1 MSDHKVITEEE
12 KSLFEDIVGMKFTRR
27 SFMKWA
33 SALAGAALASGLIWD
48 DKLGLFRE
56 ASAQEKMAGEGK
68 WIYTTCHMCGGTSG
82 IKVHVVNG
90 RVVKIEPN
98 EYNPIGVANIS
109 DDYAGKKVLGGRICA
124 KGNSAIRALYDPDRL
139 KKPMKR
145 IGPRGSGKW
154 KAISWAEALDD
165 VAKNL
170 SSIREKYGPEALF
183 WCTEDSSFTDM
194 QSDFNLL
201 YGSPNF
207 SMHSNT
213 CDVARKASFKLVM
226 GDDRP
231 LPDFAH
237 AKYVLVFGWNL
248 LAATKWA
255 HLPGIWNWGRAQGA
269 KMVYVDPFYNQT
281 AAKADEWIPI
291 RPGTD
296 GALALALGHEIVKN
310 GWQDEEFIKNYTV
323 GFEKYAELIKDKT
336 PEWAEKITSVPADTI
351 RRIAKE
357 LASIKPAA
365 VDVWS
370 GPGHHTNATDGGRA
384 IAMLPALLGQ
394 YDKSGTM
401 ISRQAMGGKRRAFN
415 VDKPRAPRIDGLGTK
430 YPFAHVSGIYTET
443 RDAMLSGKPYQLRA
457 GVFMFQ
463 NFVMSVPNTKKNVE
477 ALKKLEYIVVLDTM
491 MSEVAELADIVIPGS
506 HFLERWEV
514 NVNWVTFPATAIR
527 QPAVKSVINGMT
539 EQEFIL
545 ALAKKMGLKDKDGK
559 TLPDTYPEYISDQ
572 LKNGPIGKTLDEM
585 LALPGAVFIGGETHY
600 EKYKK
605 NGFATPSKK
614 IEFYSEQMEKKELNP
629 LPEYV
634 EPVYKPT
641 PEFPLYLINFKQAE
655 HTHSR
660 TFNNDWLM
668 EMKSDNPLLMNSV
681 TATELGIKDGDAI
694 WIESP
699 YAKAKGTVQ
708 VTERIHPEVVALH
721 HGYGHWGF
729 GKIARG
735 SLNKKNRWSPA
746 GTGDGQFLAGVSEKT
761 SGMAVHKEI
770 GVKVIK
776 A

>member
-1 MSDHKVITEEE
+1 MSEKKEVAEEE
-12 KSLFEDIVGMKFTRR
+12 KSLFERMTGKEFTRR
-27 SFMKWA
+27 SFLKW
-33 SALAGAALASGLIWD
+33 SSTLAGAAIASGIIWD

-56 ASAQEKMAGEGK
+56 ATGQEKMAGKGK
-68 WIYTTCHMCGGTSG
+68 WVYTTCQMCGGTSG
-82 IKVHVVNG
+82 IKVHVVDG
-90 RVVKIEPN
+90 KVVKIEPN

-109 DDYAGKKVLGGRICA
+109 MDYSEKKALGGRICA
-124 KGNSAIRALYDPDRL
+124 KGNSGVRSLYDPDRL
-139 KKPMKR
+139 KVPMKR
-145 IGPRGSGKW
+145 LGPKGSGKW
-154 KAISWAEALDD
+154 KAISWKEALDD

-170 SSIREKYGPEALF
+170 LEIREKYGPEALF

-207 SMHSNT
+207 SMHSNV

-231 LPDFAH
+231 LADFANT
-237 AKYVLVFGWNL
+237 KYALVFGWNL

-255 HLPGIWNWGRAQGA
+255 LLPGIWNRGRAKGA
-269 KMVYVDPFYNQT
+269 KMIYVDPFYSQT

-296 GALALALGHEIVKN
+296 GAFALALGHEIVKN
-310 GWQDEEFIKNYTV
+310 KWYDEEFIKNYTI
-323 GFEKYAELIKDKT
+323 GFEKYTEMVKDKT
-336 PEWAEKITSVPADTI
+336 PEWAEKITSVPAETI
-351 RRIAKE
+351 RKIAKE
-357 LASIKPAA
+357 LASTKPAA
-365 VDVWS
+365 IDVWS

-384 IAMLPALLGQ
+384 ITMLPALLGQ
-394 YDKSGTM
+394 YDKPGTM

-415 VDKPRAPRIDGLGTK
+415 VDKPKAPRIDGLGTK
-430 YPFAHVSGIYTET
+430 YPFGHASGIYVET
-443 RDAMLSGKPYQLRA
+443 RDAMLSGQPYQIRA

-463 NFVMSVPNTKKNVE
+463 NFVMSVPNTKKNIE
-477 ALKKLEYIVVLDTM
+477 ALKKLEYMVVFDTM
-491 MSEVAELADIVIPGS
+491 MSETAELADIVIPGS
-506 HFLERWEV
+506 HYLERWEV

-545 ALAKKMGLKDKDGK
+545 ALAKKMTLKDKDGK
-559 TLPDTYPEYISDQ
+559 PLPGTYPEYISDQ

-600 EKYKK
+600 EKHKQ

-614 IEFYSEQMEKKELNP
+614 IEFYSEQMQKKGLNP
-629 LPEYV
+629 LPDYV
-634 EPVYKPT
+634 EPEYRPT
-641 PEFPLYLINFKQAE
+641 AEFPLYLINFKQAE

-668 EMKSDNPLLMNSV
+668 EMKPDNPLLINSA
-681 TATELGIKDGDAI
+681 TATKLGLKDGDAI

-708 VTERIHPEVVALH
+708 VTERIHPEVVALQ

-729 GKIARG
+729 GKVAKG
-735 SLNKKNRWSPA
+735 SLNKINKWSPA
-746 GTGDGQFLAGVSEKT
+746 GTGDGQFLPGVAEKA
-761 SGMAVHKEI
+761 SGMAVIKEI
-770 GVKVIK
+770 GVRIIK

>member
-1 MSDHKVITEEE
+1 MSEKRNIREEE
-12 KSLFEDIVGMKFTRR
+12 IKLFENVTGKEFSRR
-27 SFMKWA
+27 SFLKWS
-33 SALAGAALASGLIWD
+33 SALAGAAIASGLLWD
-48 DKLGLFRE
+48 NKLGLFRE
-56 ASAQEKMAGEGK
+56 ASAQEKMSGQGT
-68 WIYTTCHMCGGTSG
+68 WVYTTCHMCGGSTG
-82 IKVHVVNG
+82 IKVHVVDG

-98 EYNPIGVANIS
+98 EYNPIGIANIS
-109 DDYAGKKVLGGRICA
+109 TDFATQKALGGRMCA
-124 KGNSAIRALYDPDRL
+124 KGNAGTRALYDPDRL

-145 IGPRGSGKW
+145 VGPRGSGKW
-154 KAISWAEALDD
+154 KAISWDEALAD

-170 SSIREKYGPEALF
+170 LRIRDKYGPEALF

-231 LPDFAH
+231 LPDFANT
-237 AKYVLVFGWNL
+237 KYALVFGWNL

-255 HLPGIWNWGRAQGA
+255 HLPGIWNIGRAKGA

-281 AAKADEWIPI
+281 AAKADEWISI

-296 GALALALGHEIVKN
+296 GAFALALGHEIVANKCY
-310 GWQDEEFIKNYTV
+310 DDEFIKNYTL
-323 GFEKYAELIKDKT
+323 GFDKYAELVRDKT
-336 PEWAEKITSVPADTI
+336 PEWAEKITSVPAETT

-357 LASIKPAA
+357 LASTKPAA

-394 YDKSGTM
+394 YDKPGTM
-401 ISRQAMGGKRRAFN
+401 VSRTAMGGKRRAFN
-415 VDKPRAPRIDGLGTK
+415 VDKPKASRIDGLGTK
-430 YPFAHVSGIYTET
+430 YPFAHASGIYTET
-443 RDAMLSGKPYQLRA
+443 RDALISGKPYQLRA

-463 NFVMSVPNTKKNVE
+463 NFVMSVPNTKKNIE
-477 ALKKLEYIVVLDTM
+477 ALKKFEYMVVLDTM
-491 MSEVAELADIVIPGS
+491 MSETAELADLVIPGS
-506 HFLERWEV
+506 HYLERWEV
-514 NVNWVTFPATAIR
+514 HGNWVTFPATSIR

-545 ALAKKMGLKDKDGK
+545 ALAQKMGLKDKDGK
-559 TLPDTYPEYISDQ
+559 TLPATYPEYISDQ
-572 LKNGPIGKTLDEM
+572 LKNGPIGKTLEEM
-585 LALPGAVFIGGETHY
+585 LALPGGVFIGGETKY
-600 EKYKK
+600 NKYAEK
-605 NGFATPSKK
+605 GFATPSKK
-614 IEFYSEQMEKKELNP
+614 IEFYSEQMAKKELNP
-629 LPEYV
+629 LPDFV
-634 EPVYKPT
+634 EPIYKPT
-641 PEFPLYLINFKQAE
+641 SDFPLYLINFKQAE

-668 EMKSDNPLLMNSV
+668 EMKMDNPLLMNSA
-681 TATELGIKDGDAI
+681 TASKLGLRDGDPV

-699 YAKAKGTVQ
+699 YAKAKGTIQ
-708 VTERIHPEVVALH
+708 VTERIHPEVVALQ
-721 HGYGHWGF
+721 HGYGHTGF

-735 SLNKKNRWSPA
+735 SLNKTNRWSPA
-746 GTGDGQFLAGVSEKT
+746 GTNDGQFPAGVSEKT

-770 GVKVIK
+770 GVRVMK

>member
-1 MSDHKVITEEE
+1 MSHERVIE
-12 KSLFEDIVGMKFTRR
+12 KKEKALFEEVTGNKFTRR
-27 SFMKWA
+27 SFLKWT
-33 SALAGAALASGLIWD
+33 SALAGTAIASGLLWD
-48 DKLGLFRE
+48 DTLGLFRE

-68 WIYTTCHMCGGTSG
+68 WVYTTCHMCGGSTG
-82 IKVHVVNG
+82 IKVHVVDG
-90 RVVKIEPN
+90 RVVKIQPN

-109 DDYAGKKVLGGRICA
+109 SDYAQYRNLGGRMCA
-124 KGNSAIRALYDPDRL
+124 KGNSGMRALYDPDRL

-145 IGPRGSGKW
+145 IGPKGSGKW
-154 KAISWAEALDD
+154 KAITWEEALDD

-170 SSIREKYGPEALF
+170 LRIREKYGPETLF
-183 WCTEDSSFTDM
+183 WCTEDASFTDM
-194 QSDFNLL
+194 QADFNLL

-231 LPDFAH
+231 LPDFSNT
-237 AKYVLVFGWNL
+237 KYALVFGWNL

-255 HLPGIWNWGRAQGA
+255 HLPGIWNLGRAKGA

-296 GALALALGHEIVKN
+296 GAFALAIGHEIVKN
-310 GWQDEEFIKNYTV
+310 KWYDEEFLKNYTV
-323 GFEKYAELIKDKT
+323 GFKKYAELVKDKT
-336 PEWAEKITSVPADTI
+336 PEWAEKISSVPAETT

-357 LASIKPAA
+357 LASTKPAT

-384 IAMLPALLGQ
+384 ITMLPALLGQ
-394 YDKSGTM
+394 YDKPGTM
-401 ISRQAMGGKRRAFN
+401 MSRQAMGGKRRAFN
-415 VDKPRAPRIDGLGTK
+415 VDKPKAPRVDGLGTK
-430 YPFAHVSGIYTET
+430 YPFAHSSGIYTET
-443 RDAMLSGKPYQLRA
+443 RDAMISGKPYQLTA
-457 GVFMFQ
+457 AVFMFQ
-463 NFVMSVPNTKKNVE
+463 NFVMSVPNTKKNIE
-477 ALKKLEYIVVLDTM
+477 ALKKLDYMVVLDTM
-491 MSEVAELADIVIPGS
+491 MSETAELADIVIPGS
-506 HFLERWEV
+506 HYLERWEI
-514 NVNWVTFPATAIR
+514 NANWVTFPATAIR

-545 ALAKKMGLKDKDGK
+545 ALARKMGLKDKDGK
-559 TLPDTYPEYISDQ
+559 TLPDTYPEYMSDQ

-585 LALPGAVFIGGETHY
+585 LALPGAVFIGGDTNY

-605 NGFATPSKK
+605 SGFSTPSKK
-614 IEFYSEQMEKKELNP
+614 IEFYSEQMEKKGLNP
-629 LPEYV
+629 LPDYV
-634 EPVYKPT
+634 EPIYNPT
-641 PEFPLYLINFKQAE
+641 PDFPLYLINYKQAE

-668 EMKSDNPLLMNSV
+668 EMKADNPLLINSA
-681 TATELGIKDGDAI
+681 TAARLGIKDGDAI

-699 YAKAKGTVQ
+699 YAKAKATVQ
-708 VTERIHPEVVALH
+708 VTERIHPEVVALQ

-735 SLNKKNRWSPA
+735 ALNKINPWSPA
-746 GTGDGQFLAGVSEKT
+746 GTNDGQFLAGVSEKT

-770 GVKVIK
+770 GVRLVK

>member
-1 MSDHKVITEEE
+1 MSEKKEITKEE
-12 KSLFEDIVGMKFTRR
+12 KDLFESATGKQFTRR
-27 SFMKWA
+27 SFLKWT
-33 SALAGAALASGLIWD
+33 SALAGAAVASGLLWD
-48 DKLGLFRE
+48 DKFGLFRE
-56 ASAQEKMAGEGK
+56 ASAEEKMAGKGE
-68 WIYTTCHMCGGTSG
+68 WIYTTCQMCGGTSG
-82 IKVHVVNG
+82 IKVHVVDG
-90 RVVKIEPN
+90 RVVKIEPS

-109 DDYAGKKVLGGRICA
+109 TDYAKYKPLGGRMCA
-124 KGNSAIRALYDPDRL
+124 KGNSGTRALYDPDRL

-145 IGPRGSGKW
+145 VGERGSGKW
-154 KAISWAEALDD
+154 KAISWEEALDD

-170 SSIREKYGPEALF
+170 SRIREKYGPEAMF

-194 QSDFNLL
+194 QGDFNLL
-201 YGSPNF
+201 YGSPNY

-231 LPDFAH
+231 LPDFANT
-237 AKYVLVFGWNL
+237 KYALVFGWNL

-255 HLPGIWNWGRAQGA
+255 HLPGIWNLGRAKGA

-296 GALALALGHEIVKN
+296 GAFALALGHEIVKN
-310 GWQDEEFIKNYTV
+310 KWYDEDFIKNYTV
-323 GFEKYAELIKDKT
+323 GFDKYADLVKDKT
-336 PEWAEKITSVPADTI
+336 PEWAEKITSVPAETTK
-351 RRIAKE
+351 RIAKE
-357 LASIKPAA
+357 LASTKPVV
-365 VDVWS
+365 VDTWS

-394 YDKSGTM
+394 YDKPGNM
-401 ISRQAMGGKRRAFN
+401 MSRQAMGGKRRAFN
-415 VDKPRAPRIDGLGTK
+415 VDKPKAARIDGLGTK

-443 RDAMLSGKPYQLRA
+443 RDAMISGKPYQLRA

-463 NFVMSVPNTKKNVE
+463 NFVMSVPNTKKNIE
-477 ALKKLEYIVVLDTM
+477 AIKKLEYIAVLDTM
-491 MSEVAELADIVIPGS
+491 MSETAELADIVIPGS
-506 HFLERWEV
+506 HYLERWEV

-527 QPAVKSVINGMT
+527 RPAVKSVINGMT

-572 LKNGPIGKTLDEM
+572 LKNGPIGKTLNEM
-585 LALPGAVFIGGETHY
+585 MALPGGVFIGGETNY

-614 IEFYSEQMEKKELNP
+614 IEFYSEQMEKKGLNP
-629 LPEYV
+629 LPDYV
-634 EPVYKPT
+634 EPIYKPT
-641 PEFPLYLINFKQAE
+641 TEFPLYLVNYKQAE

-668 EMKSDNPLLMNSV
+668 EMKRDNPLLMNAT
-681 TATELGIKDGDAI
+681 TAARLGLKDGDAI

-699 YAKAKGTVQ
+699 YAKGKATVQ

-735 SLNKKNRWSPA
+735 SLNKINRWSPA

-770 GVKVIK
+770 GVRIIK

>member
-1 MSDHKVITEEE
+1 MGKERNITEEE
-12 KSLFEDIVGMKFTRR
+12 KSLFEDITGKQFTRR
-27 SFMKWA
+27 SFLKWS
-33 SALAGAALASGLIWD
+33 SALAGAAIASGLLWD

-56 ASAQEKMAGEGK
+56 ANAEEKMAGKGK
-68 WIYTTCHMCGGTSG
+68 WIYTCCHHCGGTTG
-82 IKVHVVNG
+82 IKVHVVDG
-90 RVVKIEPN
+90 RIVKIEPN
-98 EYNPIGVANIS
+98 EFNPIGVMNTS
-109 DDYAGKKVLGGRICA
+109 TDYEKFKVLGGRMCP
-124 KGNSAIRALYDPDRL
+124 KGNSATRTIYDPDRL

-154 KAISWAEALDD
+154 KAISWEEALDE

-170 SSIREKYGPEALF
+170 LRIREKYGPEALF
-183 WCTEDSSFTDM
+183 WTTEDSSYTDM
-194 QSDFNLL
+194 QGDFNLL

-207 SMHSNT
+207 SMHSNL

-231 LPDFAH
+231 LADFANT
-237 AKYVLVFGWNL
+237 KYALVFGWNL
-248 LAATKWA
+248 LGATKWS
-255 HLPGIWNWGRAQGA
+255 HLPGIWNVGRARGA
-269 KMVYVDPFYNQT
+269 RMVLVDPIFSQT
-281 AAKADEWIPI
+281 AAKADEWVPI

-296 GALALALGHEIVKN
+296 GAFALAIGHEIVKN
-310 GWQDEEFIKNYTV
+310 KWYDEEFIRDYTV
-323 GFEKYAELIKDKT
+323 GFDKYSTLVADKT
-336 PEWAEKITSVPADTI
+336 PEWAEKITSVPAVTI

-357 LASIKPAA
+357 LATTKPAI

-394 YDKSGTM
+394 YDKPGTM
-401 ISRQAMGGKRRAFN
+401 VSRQAMGGKRRAFN
-415 VDKPRAPRIDGLGTK
+415 ADKPKAPRIDGLGTK
-430 YPFAHVSGIYTET
+430 YPFAHVSGILGET
-443 RDAMLSGKPYQLRA
+443 RDAMLSGKPYQIRA
-457 GVFMFQ
+457 AVLHFH
-463 NFVMSVPNTKKNVE
+463 NFVMAIPNTKKNIE
-477 ALKKLEYIVVLDTM
+477 ALKKLEYIVSFDIL
-491 MSEVAELADIVIPGS
+491 MSETAELADIVIPGS
-506 HFLERWEV
+506 HYLERWELIA
-514 NVNWVTFPATAIR
+514 NWVTFPATSIR
-527 QPAVKSVINGMT
+527 QPVVKSVINGMT

-559 TLPDTYPEYISDQ
+559 TLPAAYPEYMSDQ
-572 LKNGPIGKTLDEM
+572 IKNGPIGKTLDEM

-614 IEFYSEQMEKKELNP
+614 IEFYSEQMEKKGLNP
-629 LPEYV
+629 VPDYV

-641 PEFPLYLINFKQAE
+641 ERFPLYLVNFKQSE
-655 HTHSR
+655 HTHTR

-668 EMKSDNPLLMNSV
+668 EMKADNPLMMNSA
-681 TATELGIKDGDAI
+681 TAAKLGLKDGDAI
-694 WIESP
+694 WIESS

-721 HGYGHWGF
+721 HGYGHWAM
-729 GKIARG
+729 GKVAKG
-735 SLNKKNRWSPA
+735 ALNKINRWSPA
-746 GTGDGQFLAGVSEKT
+746 GTADGQFLAGVSEKA

-770 GVKVIK
+770 GVKVTK

>member
-1 MSDHKVITEEE
+1 MSENRMITEDE
-12 KSLFEDIVGMKFTRR
+12 KDIFEKTTGQEFSRR
-27 SFMKWA
+27 SFLKWS
-33 SALAGAALASGLIWD
+33 SALAGAAIASGLLWD

-56 ASAQEKMAGEGK
+56 ASAEEKMAGKGK

-82 IKVHVVNG
+82 IKVHVVDG
-90 RVVKIEPN
+90 RVVKIEPS
-98 EYNPIGVANIS
+98 EFNPIGVANIS
-109 DDYAGKKVLGGRICA
+109 TDYEQKKTLGGRICA
-124 KGNSAIRALYDPDRL
+124 KGNAGARALYDPDRL
-139 KKPMKR
+139 KTPMKR
-145 IGPRGSGKW
+145 VGPRESGKW
-154 KAISWAEALDD
+154 KAISWEEALDD
-165 VAKNL
+165 VSRNL
-170 SSIREKYGPEALF
+170 LDIREKYGPETMF

-194 QSDFNLL
+194 QADFNLL
-201 YGSPNF
+201 YGSPNY

-231 LPDFAH
+231 LPDFANT
-237 AKYVLVFGWNL
+237 KYALVFGWNM

-255 HLPGIWNWGRAQGA
+255 HLPGIWNWGKAKGA

-281 AAKADEWIPI
+281 AAKADEWVPI

-296 GALALALGHEIVKN
+296 GAFALALGHEIVKN
-310 GWQDEEFIKNYTV
+310 GWHDQEFINNYTV
-323 GFEKYAELIKDKT
+323 GFDKYAELVKDKT
-336 PEWAEKITSVPADTI
+336 PEWAEKITSVPAETT

-357 LASIKPAA
+357 LASTKPAA
-365 VDVWS
+365 IDTWS

-394 YDKSGTM
+394 YDKPGTM
-401 ISRQAMGGKRRAFN
+401 ISREAKGGKRRAFD
-415 VDKPRAPRIDGLGTK
+415 VDKPKAARIDGLGTK
-430 YPFAHVSGIYTET
+430 YPFAHSSGIYTET
-443 RDAMLSGKPYQLRA
+443 RDAMISGQPYQLRA

-463 NFVMSVPNTKKNVE
+463 NFIMSVPNTKKNIE
-477 ALKKLEYIVVLDTM
+477 AVKKLDYVVVLDTM
-491 MSEVAELADIVIPGS
+491 MSELAELADIVIPGS
-506 HFLERWEV
+506 HYLERWEIHG
-514 NVNWVTFPATAIR
+514 NWVTFPATSIR

-559 TLPDTYPEYISDQ
+559 TLPDTYPEYMSDQ

-600 EKYKK
+600 EKYKEK
-605 NGFATPSKK
+605 GFATPSKK
-614 IEFYSEQMEKKELNP
+614 IEFYSEQMAKKGLNP
-629 LPEYV
+629 LPDYV
-634 EPVYKPT
+634 EPIYNPT
-641 PEFPLYLINFKQAE
+641 PEFPLYLVNYKQAE

-668 EMKSDNPLLMNSV
+668 EMKPDNPLLMN
-681 TATELGIKDGDAI
+681 TATAARLGLKDGDPI

-699 YAKAKGTVQ
+699 YAKAKGSVQ

-721 HGYGHWGF
+721 HGFGHWGF

-735 SLNKKNRWSPA
+735 SMNKINRWSPE

-770 GVKVIK
+770 GVKVTR

>member
-1 MSDHKVITEEE
+1 MSEKKIMTAEE
-12 KSLFEDIVGMKFTRR
+12 KNLFKNVTGKEFTRR
-27 SFMKWA
+27 SFLKWT
-33 SALAGAALASGLIWD
+33 SALAGAAIASGMIWD

-56 ASAQEKMAGEGK
+56 AGAEEKITGKGK
-68 WIYTTCHMCGGTSG
+68 WVYTTCHMCGGATG
-82 IKVHVVNG
+82 IKVHVVDG

-109 DDYAGKKVLGGRICA
+109 TDYSEKKALGGRMCA
-124 KGNSAIRALYDPDRL
+124 KGNSGARALYDPDRL
-139 KKPMKR
+139 KTPMKR
-145 IGPRGSGKW
+145 IGARGSGKW
-154 KAISWAEALDD
+154 KAISWKEALND

-170 SSIREKYGPEALF
+170 LDIRDKYGPEALF

-231 LPDFAH
+231 LADFANT
-237 AKYVLVFGWNL
+237 KYALVFGWNF

-255 HLPGIWNWGRAQGA
+255 YLPGICNWGRAKGA

-281 AAKADEWIPI
+281 AAKADEWVPI

-296 GALALALGHEIVKN
+296 GAFALALGYEIIKN
-310 GWQDEEFIKNYTV
+310 KWYDEEFINNYTV
-323 GFEKYAELIKDKT
+323 GFDKYVELVKDKT
-336 PEWAEKITSVPADTI
+336 PEWAEKITSVPAETT
-351 RRIAKE
+351 RRVAKE
-357 LASIKPAA
+357 LASTKPAI

-370 GPGHHTNATDGGRA
+370 GPGHHTNGTDGGRA

-394 YDKSGTM
+394 YDKPGTM
-401 ISRQAMGGKRRAFN
+401 ISRQAMGGKRRTFN
-415 VDKPRAPRIDGLGTK
+415 VDKPKAPRIDGLGTK
-430 YPFAHVSGIYTET
+430 YPFGHVSGIYVET

-457 GVFMFQ
+457 AVFMFQ
-463 NFVMSVPNTKKNVE
+463 NFVMSVPNTKKNIE
-477 ALKKLEYIVVLDTM
+477 ALNKLEYIVVFDTM
-491 MSEVAELADIVIPGS
+491 MSETAELADIVIPGS
-506 HFLERWEV
+506 HYLERWEV

-545 ALAKKMGLKDKDGK
+545 ALEKKMGLKDKDGK
-559 TLPDTYPEYISDQ
+559 TLPNTYPEYISDQ

-585 LALPGAVFIGGETHY
+585 LALPGAVFIGGETNY

-614 IEFYSEQMEKKELNP
+614 IEFYSEQMEKKGLNP
-629 LPEYV
+629 LPDYV
-634 EPVYKPT
+634 EPIYKPT
-641 PEFPLYLINFKQAE
+641 SEFPLYLVNFKQAE

-668 EMKSDNPLLMNSV
+668 EMKPDNPLLINSS
-681 TATELGIKDGDAI
+681 TASRLGLKDGDAI

-708 VTERIHPEVVALH
+708 VTERMHPEVVALQ
-721 HGYGHWGF
+721 HGYGHWAM
-729 GKIARG
+729 GKIAKG
-735 SLNKKNRWSPA
+735 ALNKVNRWSPA
-746 GTGDGQFLAGVSEKT
+746 GTNDGQFPA
-761 SGMAVHKEI
+761 GMAEKASGQGVTKEV
-770 GVKVIK
+770 GVRIIK

>member
-415 VDKPRAPRIDGLGTK
+415 VDKPKAPRIDGLGTK

-634 EPVYKPT
+634 EPVYRPT

-668 EMKSDNPLLMNSV
+668 EMKPDNPLLMNSV
-681 TATELGIKDGDAI
+681 TATKLGIKDGDAI

-735 SLNKKNRWSPA
+735 SLNKVNRWSPA

>member
-1 MSDHKVITEEE
+1 MSDHKVITDEE
-12 KSLFEDIVGMKFTRR
+12 KSLFEDIAGMKFTRR
-27 SFMKWA
+27 SFMKWT

-82 IKVHVVNG
+82 IRVHVVNG
-90 RVVKIEPN
+90 RVVKIEPYEN
-98 EYNPIGVANIS
+98 NPIGVANIS
-109 DDYAGKKVLGGRICA
+109 SDYAEKKALGGRICT
-124 KGNSAIRALYDPDRL
+124 KGNSAVRALYDPDRL

-154 KAISWAEALDD
+154 KAISWAEALED

-170 SSIREKYGPEALF
+170 LSIRQKYGPEALF

-231 LPDFAH
+231 LADFAH

-296 GALALALGHEIVKN
+296 GAFALSLGQEIVKN

-323 GFEKYAELIKDKT
+323 GYEKYAELVKDKT
-336 PEWAEKITSVPADTI
+336 PEWCEKITSVPAETI

-357 LASIKPAA
+357 LASTKPAA

-394 YDKSGTM
+394 YDKPGTM

-415 VDKPRAPRIDGLGTK
+415 VDKPKAGRIDGLGTK

-443 RDAMLSGKPYQLRA
+443 RDAMLSGEPYQIRA

-477 ALKKLEYIVVLDTM
+477 ALKKLEYVVVLDTM
-491 MSEVAELADIVIPGS
+491 MSETAELADLVIPGS
-506 HFLERWEV
+506 HFLERWEI

-572 LKNGPIGKTLDEM
+572 LKNGPIGKTLEEM
-585 LALPGAVFIGGETHY
+585 QALPGAVFIGGETNY

-614 IEFYSEQMEKKELNP
+614 IEFYSEQMEKKGLNP
-629 LPEYV
+629 LPDYV
-634 EPVYKPT
+634 EPVYRPT

-668 EMKSDNPLLMNSV
+668 EMKPDNPLLMNSV
-681 TATELGIKDGDAI
+681 TAAKFGLKDGDAI

-735 SLNKKNRWSPA
+735 SLNKINRWSPA
-746 GTGDGQFLAGVSEKT
+746 GTGDGQFLAGVSEKA

>member
-1 MSDHKVITEEE
+1 MSEKKIITAEE
-12 KSLFEDIVGMKFTRR
+12 KNLFKNVTGKEFTRR
-27 SFMKWA
+27 SFLKWT
-33 SALAGAALASGLIWD
+33 SALAGAAIASGMIWD

-56 ASAQEKMAGEGK
+56 ACAEEKMTGKGK
-68 WIYTTCHMCGGTSG
+68 WVYTACHHCGGTTG
-82 IKVHVVNG
+82 IKVHVVDG
-90 RVVKIEPN
+90 RIVKIEPN

-109 DDYAGKKVLGGRICA
+109 TDYDKYKAVGGRMCA
-124 KGNSAIRALYDPDRL
+124 KGNSATRTLYDPDRL
-139 KKPMKR
+139 KSPMKR
-145 IGPRGSGKW
+145 IGPIGSGRW
-154 KAISWAEALDD
+154 KAISWEEALNE
-165 VAKNL
+165 VSKNL
-170 SSIREKYGPEALF
+170 LRIREKYGPEALF

-194 QSDFNLL
+194 QSDFNML

-207 SMHSNT
+207 SMHSNL

-231 LPDFAH
+231 LADFANT
-237 AKYVLVFGWNL
+237 KYALVFGWNL
-248 LAATKWA
+248 LGATKWCY
-255 HLPGIWNWGRAQGA
+255 LPGIWNLGRARGA
-269 KMVYVDPFYNQT
+269 RMVYVDPVFSQT

-296 GALALALGHEIVKN
+296 GAFALALGHEIVKN
-310 GWQDEEFIKNYTV
+310 KWYNEEFIKNYTV
-323 GFEKYAELIKDKT
+323 GFEKYAELVRDKT
-336 PEWAEKITSVPADTI
+336 PEWAEKITSVPAETI

-357 LASIKPAA
+357 LASTQPAA

-394 YDKSGTM
+394 YDKPGTM
-401 ISRQAMGGKRRAFN
+401 VSRQAMGGKRRAFN
-415 VDKPRAPRIDGLGTK
+415 VDKPKAPRIDGLGTK

-443 RDAMLSGKPYQLRA
+443 RDAIISGQPYQIKA

-463 NFVMSVPNTKKNVE
+463 NFVMSVPNTKKNIE
-477 ALKKLEYIVVLDTM
+477 ALKKLEYMVVLDTM
-491 MSEVAELADIVIPGS
+491 MSETAELADIVIPGS
-506 HFLERWEV
+506 HYLERWEV
-514 NVNWVTFPATAIR
+514 CADWVTFPATAIR
-527 QPAVKSVINGMT
+527 QPTVKSVINGIT

-545 ALAKKMGLKDKDGK
+545 ALSQKMGLKDKDGK
-559 TLPDTYPEYISDQ
+559 TLPATYPEYMSDQ

-585 LALPGAVFIGGETHY
+585 LALPGAVFIGGETNY

-614 IEFYSEQMEKKELNP
+614 IEFYSEQMEKKGLNP
-629 LPEYV
+629 LPDYV
-634 EPVYKPT
+634 EPIYKPT
-641 PEFPLYLINFKQAE
+641 SEFPLYLVNFKQAE

-668 EMKSDNPLLMNSV
+668 EMKPDNPLLMNSA
-681 TATELGIKDGDAI
+681 TAARLGLKDGDAI

-699 YAKAKGTVQ
+699 YARAKGTVQ

-721 HGYGHWGF
+721 HGYGHWAM

-735 SLNKKNRWSPA
+735 ALNKTNTWCPA
-746 GTGDGQFLAGVSEKT
+746 GTADGQFPAGVSEKA

>member
-1 MSDHKVITEEE
+1 MNDKRVITEEE
-12 KSLFEDIVGMKFTRR
+12 KDLFEKATGKEFTRR
-27 SFMKWA
+27 SFLKWA
-33 SALAGAALASGLIWD
+33 SALAGAAIASGLIWD

-56 ASAQEKMAGEGK
+56 ASAQEKMAGKGK
-68 WIYTTCHMCGGTSG
+68 WVYTTCQMCGGTTG

-109 DDYAGKKVLGGRICA
+109 IDYAEKKHLGGRMCP
-124 KGNSAIRALYDPDRL
+124 KGNSGMRALYDPDRL

-154 KAISWAEALDD
+154 KAISWEEAIDN

-170 SSIREKYGPEALF
+170 LKIREKYGPEALF

-194 QSDFNLL
+194 QGDFNML
-201 YGSPNF
+201 YGSPNY
-207 SMHSNT
+207 SMHSNL

-231 LPDFAH
+231 LADFANT
-237 AKYVLVFGWNL
+237 KYALVFGWNFL
-248 LAATKWA
+248 GATKWA
-255 HLPGIWNWGRAQGA
+255 HLPGIANWGRAKGA
-269 KMVYVDPFYNQT
+269 KLVYVDPFYNQT
-281 AAKADEWIPI
+281 AAKADEWVPI

-296 GALALALGHEIVKN
+296 GAFALALGHEIVKN
-310 GWQDEEFIKNYTV
+310 KWYDEQFIKDYTV
-323 GFEKYAELIKDKT
+323 GFDKYAELVRNKT
-336 PEWAEKITSVPADTI
+336 PEWAEKITSVPAETT

-357 LASIKPAA
+357 LASTKPAV

-394 YDKSGTM
+394 YDKPGTM
-401 ISRQAMGGKRRAFN
+401 MSREAKGGKRRAFN
-415 VDKPRAPRIDGLGTK
+415 VDKPKAPRIDGLGTK
-430 YPFAHVSGIYTET
+430 YPFGHVSGIYTET
-443 RDAMLSGKPYQLRA
+443 RDAMLSGKPYQIRA

-463 NFVMSVPNTKKNVE
+463 NFLMSVPNTKKNIE
-477 ALKKLEYIVVLDTM
+477 ALKKLDYILVIDTM
-491 MSEVAELADIVIPGS
+491 MSETAELADIVIPGS
-506 HFLERWEV
+506 HYLERWEV

-572 LKNGPIGKTLDEM
+572 LKNGPIGKTLEEM

-614 IEFYSEQMEKKELNP
+614 IEFYSEQMAKRGLNP
-629 LPEYV
+629 LPDYV
-634 EPVYKPT
+634 EPAYKPT
-641 PEFPLYLINFKQAE
+641 PEFPLYLVNYKQAE

-668 EMKSDNPLLMNSV
+668 EMKPDNPLLINSA
-681 TATELGIKDGDAI
+681 TADRLGLKDGDAI
-694 WIESP
+694 WLESP
-699 YAKAKGTVQ
+699 YAKAKATVQ
-708 VTERIHPEVVALH
+708 VTERIHPEVVALQ

-735 SLNKKNRWSPA
+735 SLNNTNRWSPA
-746 GTGDGQFLAGVSEKT
+746 GTADGQFSAGVAEKA

-770 GVKVIK
+770 GVRIIK

>member
-1 MSDHKVITEEE
+1 MSGKREITEEE
-12 KSLFEDIVGMKFTRR
+12 KNLFEGMTRKEFTRR
-27 SFMKWA
+27 SFLKWS
-33 SALAGAALASGLIWD
+33 SALAGAAIASGVIWD

-56 ASAQEKMAGEGK
+56 ASAQEKMAGKGK
-68 WIYTTCHMCGGTSG
+68 WVYTTCQMCGGTSG
-82 IKVHVVNG
+82 IKVHVVDG
-90 RVVKIEPN
+90 KVVKIEPN

-109 DDYAGKKVLGGRICA
+109 MDYSEKKALGGRICA
-124 KGNSAIRALYDPDRL
+124 KGNSGVRSLYDPDRL
-139 KKPMKR
+139 KVPMKR
-145 IGPRGSGKW
+145 LGPKGSGKW
-154 KAISWAEALDD
+154 KAISWKEALDD

-170 SSIREKYGPEALF
+170 LEIREKYGPETLF

-207 SMHSNT
+207 SMHSNV

-231 LPDFAH
+231 LADFANT
-237 AKYVLVFGWNL
+237 KYALVFGWNL

-255 HLPGIWNWGRAQGA
+255 LLPGIWNRGRAKGA
-269 KMVYVDPFYNQT
+269 KMIYVDPFYSQT

-296 GALALALGHEIVKN
+296 GAFALALGHEIVKN
-310 GWQDEEFIKNYTV
+310 KWYDEEFIKNYTI
-323 GFEKYAELIKDKT
+323 GFEKYTEMVKDKT
-336 PEWAEKITSVPADTI
+336 PEWAEKITSVPAETI
-351 RRIAKE
+351 RKIAKE
-357 LASIKPAA
+357 LASTKPAA
-365 VDVWS
+365 IDVWS

-394 YDKSGTM
+394 YDKPGTM

-415 VDKPRAPRIDGLGTK
+415 VDKPKAPRIDGLGTK
-430 YPFAHVSGIYTET
+430 YPFGHASGIYVET
-443 RDAMLSGKPYQLRA
+443 RDVMLSGQPYQIRA

-463 NFVMSVPNTKKNVE
+463 NFVMSVPNTKKNIE
-477 ALKKLEYIVVLDTM
+477 ALKKLEYMVVFDTM
-491 MSEVAELADIVIPGS
+491 MSETAELADIVIPGS
-506 HFLERWEV
+506 HYLERWEV

-545 ALAKKMGLKDKDGK
+545 ALAKKMALKDKDGK
-559 TLPDTYPEYISDQ
+559 PLPGTYPEYISDQ
-572 LKNGPIGKTLDEM
+572 LKNGLIGKTLDEM

-600 EKYKK
+600 EKYKQ

-614 IEFYSEQMEKKELNP
+614 IEFYSEQMQKKGLNP
-629 LPEYV
+629 LPDYV
-634 EPVYKPT
+634 EPEYRPT
-641 PEFPLYLINFKQAE
+641 AEFPLYLINFKQAE

-668 EMKSDNPLLMNSV
+668 EMKPDNPLLINSA
-681 TATELGIKDGDAI
+681 TATKLGLKDGDAI

-708 VTERIHPEVVALH
+708 VTERIHPEVVALQ

-729 GKIARG
+729 GKVAKG
-735 SLNKKNRWSPA
+735 SLNKINKWSPA
-746 GTGDGQFLAGVSEKT
+746 GTGDGQFLPGVAEKA
-761 SGMAVHKEI
+761 SGMAVIKEI
-770 GVKVIK
+770 GVRIIK

>member
-1 MSDHKVITEEE
+1 MERDRMVLEEE
-12 KSLFEDIVGMKFTRR
+12 KALFERETGTKFSRR
-27 SFMKWA
+27 AFLKWA
-33 SALAGAALASGLIWD
+33 SALAGAAMASGLVWD
-48 DKLGLFRE
+48 GKLGLFRE
-56 ASAQEKMAGEGK
+56 ATAKEKTSGNGT
-68 WIYTTCHMCGGTSG
+68 WVYSTCQMCGGTTG

-90 RVVKIEPN
+90 KVVKIEPN
-98 EYNPIGVANIS
+98 EFNPIGVANVS
-109 DDYAGKKVLGGRICA
+109 TDYALLKPQGGRMCP
-124 KGNSAIRALYDPDRL
+124 KGNSAVRALYDPDRL
-139 KKPMKR
+139 KTPMKR
-145 IGPRGSGKW
+145 IGPKGSGKW
-154 KAISWAEALDD
+154 KAISWEEALDD

-170 SSIREKYGPEALF
+170 LRIRDQYGPESLF

-194 QSDFNLL
+194 QADFNLL

-207 SMHSNT
+207 SMHSNL

-231 LPDFAH
+231 LADFANT
-237 AKYVLVFGWNL
+237 KYALVFGWNL
-248 LAATKWA
+248 LGATKWSL
-255 HLPGIWNWGRAQGA
+255 LPAIWNLGRARGA

-281 AAKADEWIPI
+281 AAKADEWVAI

-296 GALALALGHEIVKN
+296 GAFALALGHEIVKN
-310 GWQDEEFIKNYTV
+310 GWQDDEFIKNYTV
-323 GFEKYAELIKDKT
+323 GFDKYVELVKDKT
-336 PEWAEKITSVPADTI
+336 PEWAEKITSIPAATI

-357 LASIKPAA
+357 LATTKPVV
-365 VDVWS
+365 VDAWS

-394 YDKSGTM
+394 YDKPGTM
-401 ISRQAMGGKRRAFN
+401 LSRVAKGGKRRAFN
-415 VDKPRAPRIDGLGTK
+415 VDKPKTPRIDGLGTK

-443 RDAMLSGKPYQLRA
+443 RDALLTGKPYQLRA

-463 NFVMSVPNTKKNVE
+463 NFVMSVPNMAKNIE
-477 ALKKLEYIVVLDTM
+477 ALQKLDYMVVMDTM
-491 MSEVAELADIVIPGS
+491 MSETAKLADIIIPGS

-527 QPAVKSVINGMT
+527 RPAVKSVINGMT

-559 TLPDTYPEYISDQ
+559 TLPATYPEYISDQ
-572 LKNGPIGKTLDEM
+572 LKNGPIGKSLEEM
-585 LALPGAVFIGGETHY
+585 MALPGGTFIGGETVY

-614 IEFYSEQMEKKELNP
+614 IEFFSEQMQKKELNP
-629 LPEYV
+629 LPDYV

-641 PEFPLYLINFKQAE
+641 TGFPLYLVNFKQSE

-668 EMKSDNPLLMNSV
+668 EMKPDNPLLIN
-681 TATELGIKDGDAI
+681 TATAAGLGLHDGDAI

-699 YAKAKGTVQ
+699 YAKAKATVQ

-721 HGYGHWGF
+721 HGYGHSGF
-729 GKIARG
+729 GKVAQG
-735 SLNKKNRWSPA
+735 SQNRINTWCPA
-746 GTGDGQFLAGVSEKT
+746 GTADGQFLAGVSEKA

-770 GVKVIK
+770 GVKVTK

>member
-1 MSDHKVITEEE
+1 MAERRTIPKEEQD
-12 KSLFEDIVGMKFTRR
+12 LFEQATGKKFSRR
-27 SFMKWA
+27 DFLKWT
-33 SALAGAALASGLIWD
+33 SGLAGAAIASGLIWD
-48 DKLGLFRE
+48 GKLGLFRE
-56 ASAQEKMAGEGK
+56 ARAQEKMAGKGR
-68 WIYTTCHMCGGTSG
+68 WIYTTCQMCGGTSG
-82 IKVHVVNG
+82 IKVHVVDG
-90 RVVKIEPN
+90 KVVKIEPN

-109 DDYAGKKVLGGRICA
+109 TDYAAQKALGGRMCA
-124 KGNSAIRALYDPDRL
+124 KGNSGVRALYDPDRL
-139 KKPMKR
+139 KTPMKR
-145 IGPRGSGKW
+145 IGPRDSDRW
-154 KAISWAEALDD
+154 KAISWKEALDE
-165 VAKNL
+165 VSGKL
-170 SSIREKYGPEALF
+170 LEIREKHGPESLF

-231 LPDFAH
+231 LADFANT
-237 AKYVLVFGWNL
+237 KYALVFGWNL

-255 HLPGIWNWGRAQGA
+255 LLPGVWNLGRARGA

-296 GALALALGHEIVKN
+296 GAFALALGHEIVKN
-310 GWQDEEFIKNYTV
+310 RWQDEEFIRDYTV
-323 GFEKYAELIKDKT
+323 GFDKYVDFVKDKT
-336 PEWAEKITSVPADTI
+336 PEWAEKITSVPAETI
-351 RRIAKE
+351 RRVAKE
-357 LASIKPAA
+357 LATTKPAV

-394 YDKSGTM
+394 YDKPGTM

-415 VDKPRAPRIDGLGTK
+415 VDKPKAPRIDGLGTK

-443 RDAMLSGKPYQLRA
+443 RDSMLSGQPYRLRA

-463 NFVMSVPNTKKNVE
+463 NFVMSVPNTQKNIE
-477 ALKKLEYIVVLDTM
+477 ALKKLDYIVVLDTM
-491 MSEVAELADIVIPGS
+491 MSETARLADIVIPGS
-506 HFLERWEV
+506 HYLERWEV

-545 ALAKKMGLKDKDGK
+545 ALARKMGLKDKDGK
-559 TLPDTYPEYISDQ
+559 SLPDTYPEYISDQ

-585 LALPGAVFIGGETHY
+585 LALPGGVFIGGGTQY
-600 EKYKK
+600 EKYRK
-605 NGFATPSKK
+605 NGFGTPSKK
-614 IEFYSEQMEKKELNP
+614 IEFFSEQMEKKGLNP
-629 LPEYV
+629 LPDYV

-641 PEFPLYLINFKQAE
+641 SGFPLYLVNYKQAE

-668 EMKSDNPLLMNSV
+668 EMKPDNPLLINAA
-681 TATELGIKDGDAI
+681 TAARLGVKDGDPV
-694 WIESP
+694 WLESP
-699 YAKAKGTVQ
+699 YAKAKATVR
-708 VTERIHPEVVALH
+708 VTERIHPEVVALQ

-729 GKIARG
+729 GKVARG
-735 SLNKKNRWSPA
+735 ALNKINTWCPA
-746 GTGDGQFLAGVSEKT
+746 GTADGMFLAGVSEKA

-770 GVKVIK
+770 GVRVTK

>member
-1 MSDHKVITEEE
+1 MSEKRYVTKEE
-12 KSLFEDIVGMKFTRR
+12 KSLFEEITGKQFTRR
-27 SFMKWA
+27 SFLKWS
-33 SALAGAALASGLIWD
+33 SALAGAAIASGILWD
-48 DKLGLFRE
+48 EKLGLFRK
-56 ASAQEKMAGEGK
+56 ASAEEKMAGKGR
-68 WIYTTCHMCGGTSG
+68 WVYTACHHCGGTTG
-82 IKVHVVNG
+82 IKVHVVDG
-90 RVVKIEPN
+90 RIIKIEPN

-109 DDYAGKKVLGGRICA
+109 TDYDKYKAVGGRMCA
-124 KGNSAIRALYDPDRL
+124 KGNSATRTLYDPDRL
-139 KKPMKR
+139 KSPMKR
-145 IGPRGSGKW
+145 IGPIGSGRW
-154 KAISWAEALDD
+154 KAISWEEALNE
-165 VAKNL
+165 VSKNL
-170 SSIREKYGPEALF
+170 LRIREKYGPEALF

-194 QSDFNLL
+194 QSDFNML

-207 SMHSNT
+207 SMHSNL

-231 LPDFAH
+231 LADFANT
-237 AKYVLVFGWNL
+237 KYALVFGWNL
-248 LAATKWA
+248 LGATKWCY
-255 HLPGIWNWGRAQGA
+255 LPGIWNLGRARGA
-269 KMVYVDPFYNQT
+269 RMVYVDPVFSQT

-296 GALALALGHEIVKN
+296 GAFALALGHEIVKN
-310 GWQDEEFIKNYTV
+310 KWYNEKFIKNYTV
-323 GFEKYAELIKDKT
+323 GFEKYAELVREKT
-336 PEWAEKITSVPADTI
+336 PEWAEKITSVPAETI

-357 LASIKPAA
+357 LASTQPAA

-394 YDKSGTM
+394 YDKPGTM
-401 ISRQAMGGKRRAFN
+401 VSRQAMGGKRRAFN
-415 VDKPRAPRIDGLGTK
+415 VDKPKAPRIDGLGTK

-443 RDAMLSGKPYQLRA
+443 RDAMISGQPYQIKA

-463 NFVMSVPNTKKNVE
+463 NFVMSVPNTKKNIE
-477 ALKKLEYIVVLDTM
+477 ALKKLEYMVVLDTM
-491 MSEVAELADIVIPGS
+491 MSETAELADIVIPGS
-506 HFLERWEV
+506 HYLERWEV
-514 NVNWVTFPATAIR
+514 CADWVTFPATAIR

-545 ALAKKMGLKDKDGK
+545 ALSQKMGLKDKDGK
-559 TLPDTYPEYISDQ
+559 TLPATYPEYMSDQ

-585 LALPGAVFIGGETHY
+585 LALPGAVFIGGETQY
-600 EKYKK
+600 EKYKEK
-605 NGFATPSKK
+605 GFATPSKK
-614 IEFYSEQMEKKELNP
+614 IEFYSEQMEKKGLNP
-629 LPEYV
+629 LPDYV
-634 EPVYKPT
+634 EPVFRPT
-641 PEFPLYLINFKQAE
+641 PEFPLYLINYKQAE

-668 EMKSDNPLLMNSV
+668 EMKPDNPLLMNSA
-681 TATELGIKDGDAI
+681 TAARLGLKDGDAI

-699 YAKAKGTVQ
+699 YARAKGTVQ

-721 HGYGHWGF
+721 HGYGHWAMGR
-729 GKIARG
+729 IARG
-735 SLNKKNRWSPA
+735 ALNKTNTWCPA
-746 GTGDGQFLAGVSEKT
+746 GTADGQFPAGVSEKA

>member
-1 MSDHKVITEEE
+1 MGEERYITKEE
-12 KSLFEDIVGMKFTRR
+12 KSLFEEITGKQFTRR
-27 SFMKWA
+27 SFLKW
-33 SALAGAALASGLIWD
+33 STALAGAAVASGLLWD
-48 DKLGLFRE
+48 DKLGFFRE
-56 ASAQEKMAGEGK
+56 ASAQEKMAGTGK
-68 WIYTTCHMCGGTSG
+68 WVYTTCQMCGGSTG
-82 IKVHVVNG
+82 IKVHVVDG
-90 RVVKIEPN
+90 MVVKIEPN

-109 DDYAGKKVLGGRICA
+109 MDYSRVKTLGGRMCA
-124 KGNSAIRALYDPDRL
+124 KGNSGIRALYDPDRL

-145 IGPRGSGKW
+145 IGPKGSGRW
-154 KAISWAEALDD
+154 KAISWEEALDD

-170 SSIREKYGPEALF
+170 LRIREAYGPESLF

-231 LPDFAH
+231 LADFANT
-237 AKYVLVFGWNL
+237 KYALVFGWNL

-255 HLPGIWNWGRAQGA
+255 HLPGIWNLGRAKGA
-269 KMVYVDPFYNQT
+269 KMVYVDPFFNQT
-281 AAKADEWIPI
+281 AAKADEWVPI

-296 GALALALGHEIVKN
+296 GAFALALGHEIVKN
-310 GWQDEEFIKNYTV
+310 KWYEDEFIKNYSV
-323 GFEKYAELIKDKT
+323 GFDKYAELVKDKT
-336 PEWAEKITSVPADTI
+336 PEWAEKITSVPAETT

-357 LASIKPAA
+357 LASTKPAA

-394 YDKSGTM
+394 YDKPGTM
-401 ISRQAMGGKRRAFN
+401 ISRQAMGGKRRALN
-415 VDKPRAPRIDGLGTK
+415 VDKPKVLRVDGLGTK

-443 RDAMLSGKPYQLRA
+443 RDAMLSGNPYQIRA

-463 NFVMSVPNTKKNVE
+463 NFVMSVPNTKKNIE
-477 ALKKLEYIVVLDTM
+477 ALKKLEYMVVLDTM
-491 MSEVAELADIVIPGS
+491 MSETAEFADIVIPGS
-506 HFLERWEV
+506 HYLERWEV

-545 ALAKKMGLKDKDGK
+545 ALAQKMGLKDKDGK
-559 TLPDTYPEYISDQ
+559 TLPAAYPDYISDQ
-572 LKNGPIGKTLDEM
+572 LKNGPIGKTLDEV

-600 EKYKK
+600 EKYKEK
-605 NGFATPSKK
+605 GFATPSKK
-614 IEFYSEQMEKKELNP
+614 IEFYSEQMAKKGLNP
-629 LPEYV
+629 LPDYV

-641 PEFPLYLINFKQAE
+641 PEFPLYLINYKQAE

-660 TFNNDWLM
+660 TFDNDWLM
-668 EMKSDNPLLMNSV
+668 EMKPDNPLLMNSA
-681 TATELGIKDGDAI
+681 TAARFGLKDGDAV
-694 WIESP
+694 WIESL
-699 YAKAKGTVQ
+699 YARAKGTIQ

-735 SLNKKNRWSPA
+735 ALNKVNQWCPA
-746 GTGDGQFLAGVSEKT
+746 GTNDGQFLAGVSEKT

-770 GVKVIK
+770 GVKVTK